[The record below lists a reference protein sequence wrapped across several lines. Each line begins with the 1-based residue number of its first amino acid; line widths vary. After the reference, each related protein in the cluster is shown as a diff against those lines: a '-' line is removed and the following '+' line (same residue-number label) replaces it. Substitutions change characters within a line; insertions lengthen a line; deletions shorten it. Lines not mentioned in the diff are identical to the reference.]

1 MSEIQTNNTWKRDF
15 VLSTRQFAFC
25 WIVGRKVLTNSFP
38 KGGTSRRNRNQGN
51 RFFEEINVFLTP
63 LDLIK
68 KKKYERVIPWVELL
82 EPW

>member
-51 RFFEEINVFLTP
+51 RFFEEINVLLTP

-68 KKKYERVIPWVELL
+68 INKHELVIPWVELL